1 MDGQSRGK
9 LVKAGYKIFRMRDVH
24 PIEGGHGPVVL
35 EIREMSDRGQWVK
48 YGTYPTKAARER
60 AWKEL
65 HLGDMHLMDYALEP
79 ASVEDVDVCEW
90 ILPGAGKE
98 RDEWETSC
106 GQSLNDMKYCCYC
119 GKKLIEKISYE
130 DLQS

>member
-9 LVKAGYKIFRMRDVH
+9 LVKAGYKIFRTRDVH
-24 PIEGGHGPVVL
+24 PIEGGNGPVVL

-65 HLGDMHLMDYALEP
+65 ALGDMHLMDYALEP
-79 ASVEDVDVCEW
+79 ASVED
-90 ILPGAGKE
+90 L
-98 RDEWETSC
+98 
-106 GQSLNDMKYCCYC
+106 
-119 GKKLIEKISYE
+119 
-130 DLQS
+130 